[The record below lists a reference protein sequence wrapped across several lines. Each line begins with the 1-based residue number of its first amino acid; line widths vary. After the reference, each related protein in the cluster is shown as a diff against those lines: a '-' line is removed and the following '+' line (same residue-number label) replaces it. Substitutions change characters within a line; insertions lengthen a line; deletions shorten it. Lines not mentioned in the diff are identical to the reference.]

1 MSVRVLLGC
10 LGLIFVFQFRKLSM
24 ENQENEFKKTT
35 AEKVKQMKGWE
46 NMSDEMADNIA
57 KTVRRLSELFYITI
71 AREQSLNPLSD
82 GKVEIEKITP
92 KNKSKRIQ

>member
-1 MSVRVLLGC
+1 
-10 LGLIFVFQFRKLSM
+10 
-24 ENQENEFKKTT
+24 
-35 AEKVKQMKGWE
+35 
-46 NMSDEMADNIA
+46 MSDEMADNIA